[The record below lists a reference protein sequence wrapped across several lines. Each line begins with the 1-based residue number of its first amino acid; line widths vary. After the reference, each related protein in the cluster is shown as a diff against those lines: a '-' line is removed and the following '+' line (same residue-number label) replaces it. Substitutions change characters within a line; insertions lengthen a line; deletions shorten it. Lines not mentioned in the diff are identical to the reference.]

1 MISAMDNLTIPISM
15 DLMNDDFFEGLYDD
29 TLQKRITISIF
40 FIGAFV
46 GLVSEMGIIWYERH
60 GNHQYRTVI
69 NQLFATISWLVVGY
83 ILFVYIPDG
92 IRYLIGPLNAT
103 FCDVHHFLKNFFW
116 SCTILTLDCIIAL
129 RYIFI
134 FKWTKVATVNDDL
147 IASILQLTI
156 VLASVWAAAVK
167 RISIGRMPMNYFMC
181 TGKDPNKEYPRY
193 TNYKSVSNKLDT
205 TSILVCVS
213 FILHL
218 TVYTKIFWYQR
229 KMEKKMQSIQ
239 LGRINS
245 SEANADQKM
254 AWSDETCHL
263 TPVDTFSRMPK
274 SMADLT
280 TQISALGVHVIMAIL
295 ILVMNQTE
303 PIKLNDYSKR
313 WIVYINQI
321 IGVAAA
327 SVFVHAFYYVRNTTL
342 SKFIWRNI
350 KERCQK

>member
-1 MISAMDNLTIPISM
+1 M
-15 DLMNDDFFEGLYDD
+15 DLTNDDFFGGLYDD

-103 FCDVHHFLKNFFW
+103 FCDIHHFLKNFFW

-147 IASILQLTI
+147 IANILQLTI
-156 VLASVWAAAVK
+156 VLASVWAAGVK

-181 TGKDPNKEYPRY
+181 TGKDPNTEYTGY
-193 TNYKSVSNKLDT
+193 SNYMSVPIKLET
-205 TSILVCVS
+205 TSIMVCVS

-229 KMEKKMQSIQ
+229 KMEKKMQKIQ
-239 LGRINS
+239 LGCINS

-254 AWSDETCHL
+254 AWANETCHL
-263 TPVDTFSRMPK
+263 TPVDKFSRMPK

-295 ILVMNQTE
+295 ILIMNQTE

-342 SKFIWRNI
+342 SKFIWRII
-350 KERCQK
+350 KERWQN